1 MSRQDTQ
8 QLEPEH
14 QRRTTATTSSPA
26 RPFPIRRRSKAT
38 PRTCRRRIS
47 GLDSLRVLR
56 KDAKVE
62 LMRGVP
68 LFSGCSKR
76 ELAQIASVADEIS
89 FNEGRTL
96 IQGDGV
102 GREFIVV
109 LDGSVE
115 VRKGGRKLPTR
126 GGTSFFGE
134 LALLTDA
141 PRSATVTSDDARPAR
156 S

>member
-1 MSRQDTQ
+1 
-8 QLEPEH
+8 
-14 QRRTTATTSSPA
+14 
-26 RPFPIRRRSKAT
+26 
-38 PRTCRRRIS
+38 
-47 GLDSLRVLR
+47 VLR

-96 IQGDGV
+96 IQEGRR

-141 PRSATVTSDDARPAR
+141 PRSATVTTTTPVRALVITDQAFRRLLSSSPTIQTKVLQSVAERLAPELI
-156 S
+156 